1 MQHCAI
7 HCLSGLLTHC
17 LCLLVYVGLSNCAA
31 QFGGGMFGGGGG
43 RGERG
48 PRGKQ
53 KGEDVVFPLKV
64 TLEDL
69 YNGTS
74 KKLRLTKS
82 IICSQCA
89 GKGGKGEATCR
100 DCKGHGVKLVIRQL
114 GPGMIQQMQT
124 ACSTCR
130 GTGNVMAEKD
140 KCKKCRYD
148 NTCTHLHTHTLTR
161 SVHVSAH
168 STINSHARKRPV
180 EPATPRARSTF
191 SIHSTQTSS
200 TLC

>member
-1 MQHCAI
+1 
-7 HCLSGLLTHC
+7 
-17 LCLLVYVGLSNCAA
+17 
-31 QFGGGMFGGGGG
+31 MFGGAGGG

-140 KCKKCRYD
+140 KCKKCNGEKVTKEKKTLEVFITKGMRHSEKIVFNGEAD
-148 NTCTHLHTHTLTR
+148 EAVSLQHTHTNP
-161 SVHVSAH
+161 SGMESFAGSQPICCIKSAMVG
-168 STINSHARKRPV
+168 AR
-180 EPATPRARSTF
+180 
-191 SIHSTQTSS
+191 
-200 TLC
+200 